1 MPRRYLLQLSLIL
14 LLAFALRVINLGGRS
29 LWYDEAF
36 AVLFSE
42 KGMDAMLSGTL
53 TPVAGGASDIHPLLY
68 YGTLNVW
75 MSLFGQ
81 GAFVVRLWSVVLGVA
96 TIAVIYVLTRELF
109 GDKTALAAALIT
121 AIAPFHVQYSQETRM
136 YALLGL
142 LLMLATLCF
151 VKAWRAHANA
161 WRWWLAF
168 GVLAGLAMYTQQLA
182 VFYLVALGLVPL
194 LARRRDQLIGMALAT
209 FVAVIVYSP
218 WLINLPGQL
227 EKVRSYYWL
236 SPPNIAKPL
245 GTMYSFLVVNL
256 DIPDPFSMI
265 GLLGALFLILFL
277 AVQIILYL
285 RRRVQPDSKPLLFV
299 LWLAVFP
306 VAAMW
311 LVSQV
316 QPVYLERALLPS
328 ALMLYVA
335 LAWVF
340 TRGGLPRPI
349 AIVIGA
355 IGLVLV
361 GIGLYHQ
368 YTWAR
373 FPNSPFQ
380 TAAAYIRDNWQDGDI
395 IIHQNKLSA
404 LPTTYYARDLTQ
416 RFLGDAPGSSEDTL
430 ALPTQQSLGLLA
442 DACIQSANSDAQRIW
457 WLTFDFVEA
466 QYRSSN
472 RPELAQSLAWLDDH
486 FTAADSQKFN
496 DLDVVLY
503 TDPRGELTGDC
514 DPS

>member
-81 GAFVVRLWSVVLGVA
+81 SAFTVRFWSVILGLV
-96 TIAVIYVLTRELF
+96 TIVVIYLLSRELF

-142 LLMLATLCF
+142 LLMLATFCF
-151 VKAWRAHANA
+151 IKAWRSQTKS
-161 WRWWLAF
+161 WRWWVTF

-182 VFYLVALGLVPL
+182 AFYLVALGLVPL
-194 LARRRDQLIGMALAT
+194 LARRKDRLIGLALGT
-209 FVAVIVYSP
+209 IVALILYSP

-227 EKVRSYYWL
+227 AKVRSYYWL

-256 DIPDPFSMI
+256 DIPAPFSMI

-277 AVQIILYL
+277 AVQVILYL
-285 RRRVQPDSKPLLFV
+285 RRRVQPDRKPLLFA

-306 VAAMW
+306 VALMW

-316 QPVYLERALLPS
+316 QPVYLERAMLPS
-328 ALMLYVA
+328 ALMVYVV
-335 LAWVF
+335 LAWLF
-340 TRGGLPRPI
+340 TRAGLPRPI
-349 AIVIGA
+349 ASVIGLV
-355 IGLVLV
+355 GLVLV

-368 YTWAR
+368 YTLAT

-380 TAAAYIRDNWQDGDI
+380 TAAAYIGDNWHDGDI
-395 IIHQNKLSA
+395 IVHQNKLSA
-404 LPTTYYARDLTQ
+404 LPTVYYARNLTQ
-416 RFLGDAPGSSEDTL
+416 RFLGDAPSSSEDTL
-430 ALPTQQSLGLLA
+430 ALPTQQSLGLLS
-442 DACIQSANSDAQRIW
+442 DACIQSASSDAQRLW
-457 WLTFDFVEA
+457 WVTFDFVEA
-466 QYRSSN
+466 QYTESN
-472 RPELAQSLAWLDDH
+472 RPELAQSLDWLTEH
-486 FTAADSQKFN
+486 FTAAESQKFN

-503 TDPRGELTGDC
+503 ADPRGDLTGDC
-514 DPS
+514 GLS